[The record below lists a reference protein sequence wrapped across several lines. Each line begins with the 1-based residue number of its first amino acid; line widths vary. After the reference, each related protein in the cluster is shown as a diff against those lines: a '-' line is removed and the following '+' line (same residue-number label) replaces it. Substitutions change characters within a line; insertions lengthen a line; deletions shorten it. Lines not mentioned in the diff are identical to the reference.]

1 MNHPLT
7 YSVTDAA
14 KALSIGRTSLYALIG
29 DGSLKARKIG
39 GRTIFLHE
47 DIVKFLADETEEYK
61 PKGEK

>member
-1 MNHPLT
+1 MDHPLT
-7 YSVTDAA
+7 YSVMDAA
-14 KALSIGRTSLYALIG
+14 KALNIGRTHLYALIG

-47 DIVKFLADETEEYK
+47 DIVKFLADGTTEYK